1 MSRYLTPGDI
11 LPVDGHLLKL
21 IGRVWSASESGPCV
35 VLIDGQQVRNL
46 NRLSPTISGLLDKE
60 DLLDALHAV
69 DSLSLIHI

>member
-11 LPVDGHLLKL
+11 LPVDGHSSKL

-46 NRLSPTISGLLDKE
+46 NRLSPTI
-60 DLLDALHAV
+60 
-69 DSLSLIHI
+69 